1 MEFEEIYRTFSPK
14 IFRLCMGYVND
25 KDWAKDLTQET
36 FIQVWQKLDTFRNEA
51 AIGTWIFRI
60 ASNICLRQIERSSK
74 MTNIVISSEV
84 EKFPFQIEDKKEEH
98 LTEQIEVLYKCIA
111 TLEETER
118 LIISLVLEDLP
129 QKEIAGITGISE
141 GNLRVKIHRI
151 KQTLT
156 ERFND
161 YAKL

>member
-1 MEFEEIYRTFSPK
+1 MEFDALYKTYSPK

-25 KDWAKDLTQET
+25 RDWAMDLVQET

-60 ASNICLRQIERSSK
+60 ATNICLRQIERSSR
-74 MTNIVISSEV
+74 MTKVAV
-84 EKFPFQIEDKKEEH
+84 PFQLEDKKEEPPD
-98 LTEQIEVLYKCIA
+98 EQIALLYKCIA

-118 LIISLVLEDLP
+118 LIISLVLEELP
-129 QKEIAGITGISE
+129 QKEIAAITGVSE

-156 ERFND
+156 QRFNEH
-161 YAKL
+161 AKL

>member
-1 MEFEEIYRTFSPK
+1 MEFDELYKIFSPK

-25 KDWAKDLTQET
+25 RDWAKDLVQEA
-36 FIQVWQKLDTFRNEA
+36 FIQVWKNLHTFRNEA

-60 ASNICLRQIERSSK
+60 ASNICLRQIERSSRMPK
-74 MTNIVISSEV
+74 EEI
-84 EKFPFQIEDKKEEH
+84 PFQIEDKPEAPH
-98 LTEQIEVLYKCIA
+98 DAHIELLYKCIA
-111 TLEETER
+111 TLQEAER

-129 QKEIAGITGISE
+129 QKEIAAITGIAE

-156 ERFND
+156 QRFNE
-161 YAKL
+161 YEKL

>member
-1 MEFEEIYRTFSPK
+1 MKFEEIYTTYSPK

-36 FIQVWQKLDTFRNEA
+36 FIQAWQNLDKFRNESSV
-51 AIGTWIFRI
+51 GTWIFRI

-74 MTNIVISSEV
+74 MQKAEV
-84 EKFPFQIEDKKEEH
+84 PFQLEDKKEETLNEH
-98 LTEQIEVLYKCIA
+98 IELLYKCIN
-111 TLEETER
+111 TLEESDR

-129 QKEIAGITGISE
+129 QKDIAIITGISE
-141 GNLRVKIHRI
+141 GNIRVKIHRI

-156 ERFND
+156 QQFNQH
-161 YAKL
+161 AKF

>member
-1 MEFEEIYRTFSPK
+1 MEFEEMYQKYSPK

-25 KDWAKDLTQET
+25 RDWAKDLVQET
-36 FIQVWQKLDTFRNEA
+36 FIQVWKSLHTFRNESA
-51 AIGTWIFRI
+51 VSTWIFRI

-74 MTNIVISSEV
+74 MPKAELPV
-84 EKFPFQIEDKKEEH
+84 QIEYKNDSAIEEQ
-98 LTEQIEVLYKCIA
+98 LSILYKCIA
-111 TLEETER
+111 TLNETER

-129 QKEIAGITGISE
+129 QKEITDITGIAE

-156 ERFND
+156 KRFNE

>member
-1 MEFEEIYRTFSPK
+1 MKFEEIYTTYSPK

-36 FIQVWQKLDTFRNEA
+36 FIQIWQNLDKFRNESS
-51 AIGTWIFRI
+51 IGTWIFRI

-74 MTNIVISSEV
+74 MQKTEI
-84 EKFPFQIEDKKEEH
+84 PFQIEDKDDEA
-98 LTEQIEVLYKCIA
+98 LNEQVELLYKCIN
-111 TLEETER
+111 TLEESDR

-129 QKEIAGITGISE
+129 QKEIANITGISE
-141 GNLRVKIHRI
+141 GNIRVKIHRI

-156 ERFND
+156 QQYND

>member
-1 MEFEEIYRTFSPK
+1 MEFEEMYKQYSPK

-25 KDWAKDLTQET
+25 RDWAKDLVQET
-36 FIQVWQKLDTFRNEA
+36 FIQVWKSLHTFRNESA
-51 AIGTWIFRI
+51 VSTWIFRI

-74 MTNIVISSEV
+74 MPKAELPV
-84 EKFPFQIEDKKEEH
+84 QIEYKNDSAIEEQ
-98 LTEQIEVLYKCIA
+98 LSILYKCIA
-111 TLEETER
+111 TLNETER

-129 QKEIAGITGISE
+129 QKEITDITGIAE

-156 ERFND
+156 KRFNE

>member
-1 MEFEEIYRTFSPK
+1 MEFEELYKTFSPK

-25 KDWAKDLTQET
+25 ADWAKDLLQET
-36 FIQVWQKLDTFRNEA
+36 FIQVWKSLPTFRNES

-60 ASNICLRQIERSSK
+60 ASNICLRQIERSSRMPK
-74 MTNIVISSEV
+74 AEI
-84 EKFPFQIEDKKEEH
+84 PFQIEDKTNTQLEGQVQ
-98 LTEQIEVLYKCIA
+98 LLYKCIA
-111 TLEETER
+111 TLKETER
-118 LIISLVLEDLP
+118 LIISLVLEDIP
-129 QKEIAGITGISE
+129 QKEIASITGISE

-156 ERFND
+156 QRFND